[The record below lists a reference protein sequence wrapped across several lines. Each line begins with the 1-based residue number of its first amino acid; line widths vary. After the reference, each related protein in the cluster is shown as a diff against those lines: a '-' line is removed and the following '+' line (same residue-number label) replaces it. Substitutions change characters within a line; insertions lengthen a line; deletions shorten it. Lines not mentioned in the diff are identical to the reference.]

1 MTQFLNFHL
10 TTRALSATVPSMNTS
25 TLQNTS
31 RAFES
36 PAHLLVTLRDMNK
49 RAIIQWPTEGERESM
64 DARMEAF
71 EPIFATIEP
80 KK

>member
-1 MTQFLNFHL
+1 MSFVLSLPVNKNKETAKLLEENF
-10 TTRALSATVPSMNTS
+10 
-25 TLQNTS
+25 
-31 RAFES
+31 
-36 PAHLLVTLRDMNK
+36 
-49 RAIIQWPTEGERESM
+49 IIQWPTEGERESM